1 MSTKI
6 ILSTDRL
13 HLEEATFK
21 DADFFLELLNSPNWI
36 EHIGDREVNSK
47 EAAIGY
53 IQRSHIHFYKKYGY
67 GMYKVLLKENN
78 EPIGLCGL
86 VKRPTLSDFDL
97 GFAVLP
103 AYEGFGYTYEASKAV
118 LKFAQTNLKLQK
130 VVAFTTKENTK
141 SQNLLTKLGL
151 EYVDTRKVFEEEDME
166 FLFYQ
171 IILENESLKNIKTKK
186 KIED

>member
-1 MSTKI
+1 MPSKTI
-6 ILSTDRL
+6 IATERTILQ
-13 HLEEATFK
+13 EATFE
-21 DADFFLELLNSPNWI
+21 DASFFIKLLNSPNWL
-36 EHIGDREVNSK
+36 EHIGDRDVTSK
-47 EAAIGY
+47 DKAIAY
-53 IQRSHIHFYKKYGY
+53 IQRSHIHFYKKYGC
-67 GMYKVLLKENN
+67 GMYKVILKKNN

-86 VKRPTLSDFDL
+86 VKRPSLSDFDL

-103 AYEGFGYTYEASKAV
+103 AYEGFGYTYEVAKAV
-118 LKFAQTNLKLQK
+118 LKFAQTDLKLQK

-171 IILENESLKNIKTKK
+171 ILLGGRKEFTT
-186 KIED
+186 